1 MCSQAPEVKRAA
13 KQHRETRATTSDE
26 LHPEKPHGTA
36 RTLTWCWSGSRLGTR
51 QLKSSHL

>member
-13 KQHRETRATTSDE
+13 KQHRETHATSDE